1 MWYNGN
7 NSILPKEI
15 SGFTIEEDHHPKVK
29 ESVSILFESPR
40 ARMFGFES
48 VNEIHAVKTG

>member
-1 MWYNGN
+1 MVQWQQFN
-7 NSILPKEI
+7 ITEEI
-15 SGFTIEEDHHPKVK
+15 SGFTIEEDHHPKIK
-29 ESVSILFESPR
+29 ESLSILFKSPR